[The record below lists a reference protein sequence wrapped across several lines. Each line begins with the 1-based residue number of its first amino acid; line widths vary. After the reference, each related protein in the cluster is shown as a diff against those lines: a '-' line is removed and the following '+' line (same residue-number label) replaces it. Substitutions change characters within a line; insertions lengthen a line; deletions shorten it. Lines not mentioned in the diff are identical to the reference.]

1 MQTLNTPCCNSDL
14 LSRVKICPECKE
26 IQGEKNEMFMGH
38 PLSSFWSQRM
48 SGMCCVLQS
57 ARSSGS
63 VVAVKFSVPPRFL
76 LFLQPVFPGFLQH
89 PPLVAVSPSSAAVL
103 YPHFPFS
110 VFSSHKLSP
119 VLGNVKHL
127 ISIPETATGSP
138 RDSIPGQES
147 LTRHFLH
154 SPFLLLPLFP
164 LAAPN
169 FSRSCSLNIIPSI
182 SSSCRA

>member
-1 MQTLNTPCCNSDL
+1 MQRNPGREERDVHGSPLEQFLVPKDVMDVLCPSECQEL
-14 LSRVKICPECKE
+14 WECRGCKILCATKV
-26 IQGEKNEMFMGH
+26 
-38 PLSSFWSQRM
+38 PL
-48 SGMCCVLQS
+48 
-57 ARSSGS
+57 
-63 VVAVKFSVPPRFL
+63 VPPACFSRIPAASSPWL
-76 LFLQPVFPGFLQH
+76 LF
-89 PPLVAVSPSSAAVL
+89 PPALPAVL
-103 YPHFPFS
+103 YSHFPFS